1 MAFIDDDRPAK
12 KPRHEIGQ
20 DLSLLSVDELR
31 QRIEDLRAEI
41 ARLEAELA
49 SKGTTRS
56 AAEAL
61 FSRRS

>member
-1 MAFIDDDRPAK
+1 MAIIEDDRPAK

-31 QRIEDLRAEI
+31 HRIDELRAEI
-41 ARLEAELA
+41 ARIEAELA
-49 SKGTTRS
+49 SKGTTRN

-61 FSRRS
+61 FSRRT